1 MSKDHFSGK
10 LSLQITPRMLDQ
22 LHQVSEYE
30 EMSLSELTRWAI
42 RERLRTGVETFRR
55 VYGGQAGP

>member
-30 EMSLSELTRWAI
+30 EMTLSELTRWAI
-42 RERLRTGVETFRR
+42 RERLRTYPFLQKDPQRK
-55 VYGGQAGP
+55 